1 MPDYSAIAAQTYDL
15 IVVGGGING
24 VAVARDAALRGLKT
38 ILIEKSDFGAG
49 TTSWSSRLVH
59 GGLRYLEYF
68 EFHLV
73 RESLRE
79 REILLQ
85 TAPHL
90 VKPIEM
96 TIPIYAQGS
105 RSYWEIQ
112 AGMVL
117 YDLLSYDKTL
127 PNHRMLGGAKLRQ
140 MFRQLEPQGCR
151 GAAQYYDAQVE
162 YAERLCLEVVL
173 SAQAA
178 GAEMLSYVTVTELQ
192 REQGR
197 IVALTCR
204 DNETDEI
211 FTVTGRD
218 QAVVINT
225 AGPWVD
231 QVCGR
236 GVQGEASAPVGTR
249 RKIGGTKG
257 SHLFVERFPGA
268 PDQALYVEALTD
280 GRPFFILPWLDLCL
294 IGTTDIRFDGDLE
307 KIRASNKEIDYLL
320 RETNRVIPSAQLTR
334 DAVLFTYAG
343 VRPLPYAEGKK
354 TSSITRSH
362 VLYDHTEEQVENLIS
377 LIGGKLTT
385 HRQVGEEM
393 VAAALKKQQ
402 QPVGQSATR
411 QAPLPGALTP
421 SVSAQA
427 SAHPDP
433 PPSSAQRDV
442 MAHLQSVYGT
452 RAGEVL
458 ALTERYP
465 ALGQPIVAGLPDIQA
480 QIVYGVQSE
489 MARTYLDICRRRTAL
504 AVRANYGFDA
514 LPVLAAVLQQYCGW
528 SPEKCDRNEADYRQY
543 MRDNCIPDYHL
554 SKYEVPVPASVG

>member
-1 MPDYSAIAAQTYDL
+1 MRDLQAIQRRDYD
-15 IVVGGGING
+15 VVVIGGGVNG
-24 VAVARDAALRGLKT
+24 AATARDSALRGLSVL
-38 ILIEKSDFGAG
+38 LIEKNDFAGG
-49 TTSWSSRLVH
+49 TTSWSTRLVH

-79 REILLQ
+79 REILLR

-90 VKPIEM
+90 VQPIQM
-96 TIPIYAQGS
+96 TIPIYGS
-105 RSYWEIQ
+105 GTRSYWEIQ

-127 PNHRMLGGAKLRQ
+127 PNHRMLGAAKLKQ
-140 MFRQLEPQGCR
+140 LFRHLEPKGCK
-151 GAAQYYDAQVE
+151 GAAQYYDGQVE
-162 YAERLCLEVVL
+162 YAERLCLEIVL

-178 GAEMLSYVTVTELQ
+178 GADMLSYVTVTELNRQGQ
-192 REQGR
+192 R
-197 IVALTCR
+197 ITALTCR
-204 DNETDEI
+204 DSETDEI
-211 FTVTGRD
+211 FTVKGSD

-236 GVQGEASAPVGTR
+236 GVRGDDPAPVGTT

-307 KIRASNKEIDYLL
+307 KICASDAEIDYLL
-320 RETNRVIPSAQLTR
+320 RETNRVIPSAQLSR
-334 DAVLFTYAG
+334 DSVVFTYAG

-362 VLYDHTEEQVENLIS
+362 VLHDHGKEQVENMVS

-393 VAAALKKQQ
+393 VEAALKKQGK
-402 QPVGQSATR
+402 PVGKSSAR
-411 QAPLPGALTP
+411 QAPLPGAPTAQTLT
-421 SVSAQA
+421 SAT
-427 SAHPDP
+427 D
-433 PPSSAQRDV
+433 RDV
-442 MAHLQSVYGT
+442 MAHLMTIYGARAAEVYALVEET
-452 RAGEVL
+452 PELGE
-458 ALTERYP
+458 
-465 ALGQPIVAGLPDIQA
+465 PIVDGLPDIKA
-480 QIVYGVQSE
+480 QIVYSVQSE

-504 AVRANYGFDA
+504 AVRADYGFDA
-514 LPVLAAVLQQYCGW
+514 LPVLASVLKQHCGW
-528 SPEKCDRNEADYRQY
+528 SLEKCDRNHTEYVQY

-554 SKYEVPVPASVG
+554 HKYESLIPASVG

>member
-15 IVVGGGING
+15 IVIGGGING

-38 ILIEKSDFGAG
+38 ILIEKNDFGAG

-68 EFHLV
+68 EFNLV

-79 REILLQ
+79 REILLR

-127 PNHRMLGGAKLRQ
+127 PNHRMLGAAKLKQ
-140 MFRQLEPQGCR
+140 LFRHLEPQGCK
-151 GAAQYYDAQVE
+151 GAAQYYDGQVE
-162 YAERLCLEVVL
+162 YAERLCLEIVL

-178 GAEMLSYVTVTELQ
+178 GAEMLSYVTVTELKREGQ
-192 REQGR
+192 R
-197 IVALTCR
+197 IKALTCR
-204 DNETDEI
+204 DSETGEI
-211 FTVTGRD
+211 FTIQGSD

-225 AGPWVD
+225 SGPWVD

-236 GVQGEASAPVGTR
+236 GVRGEDPAPVGTT

-294 IGTTDIRFDGDLE
+294 IGTTDIRFNGDLE
-307 KIRASNKEIDYLL
+307 KICASDEEIDYLL
-320 RETNRVIPSAQLTR
+320 QETNRVIPSAQLSR
-334 DAVLFTYAG
+334 DSVVFTYAG

-362 VLYDHTEEQVENLIS
+362 VLYDHAKEQVENMVS

-393 VAAALKKQQ
+393 VDAALKKQGK
-402 QPVGQSATR
+402 PVGKSPAR
-411 QAPLPGALTP
+411 KALLPGATTTKPCLK
-421 SVSAQA
+421 SAA
-427 SAHPDP
+427 D
-433 PPSSAQRDV
+433 RDV
-442 MAHLQSVYGT
+442 MAHLMTIYGV
-452 RAGEVL
+452 RADEVF
-458 ALTERYP
+458 ALVEEN
-465 ALGQPIVAGLPDIQA
+465 AELGKPIVDGLPDIKA
-480 QIVYGVQSE
+480 QIVYSVRDE

-514 LPVLAAVLQQYCGW
+514 LPVLEAVLKQYCGW
-528 SPEKCDRNEADYRQY
+528 TQERCDRNHAEYVQY

-554 SKYEVPVPASVG
+554 HKYESLVPASVS